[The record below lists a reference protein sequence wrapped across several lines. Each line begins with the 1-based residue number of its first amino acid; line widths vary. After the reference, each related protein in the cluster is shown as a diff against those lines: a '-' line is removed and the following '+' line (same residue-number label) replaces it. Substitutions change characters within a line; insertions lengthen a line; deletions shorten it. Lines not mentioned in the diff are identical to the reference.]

1 MRQLQNGKEDE
12 ELVFVLCLL
21 YSQNIDD
28 GVISMKNEDEL
39 EFLEIPCDGRTSFLL
54 GDKINTEW
62 DDGEMYEAEIVDV
75 GRKLIAFYDVLHI
88 SLLILYLYRKS
99 NLAHERKKKQA
110 ADIIDSIIDK
120 NDSIEDIFS
129 QTTAKDY
136 DIFPDSPNPAEHN
149 ISITAA
155 KHLHLKVHSLSRKNL
170 IAVSI

>member
-12 ELVFVLCLL
+12 ECLL

-75 GRKLIAFYDVLHI
+75 GPMP
-88 SLLILYLYRKS
+88 ILQSRMHQHREKNDQGKKKS

-110 ADIIDSIIDK
+110 ADISW
-120 NDSIEDIFS
+120 
-129 QTTAKDY
+129 Q
-136 DIFPDSPNPAEHN
+136 
-149 ISITAA
+149 
-155 KHLHLKVHSLSRKNL
+155 
-170 IAVSI
+170 